1 MALPGFRKYFEKAS
15 DEHLKRSEMLM
26 TYQNKRGGRIV
37 LQDIETPQRD
47 EWGTGIDA
55 MREAQTL
62 KERLNQSLLELHAT
76 ADALGDAHMTDFI
89 ESEYLTKQVDI
100 MKELGDHCANLK
112 RVGPGLG
119 LFQFDKK
126 TLS

>member
-89 ESEYLTKQVDI
+89 ESDEASRYHEGTGRPL
-100 MKELGDHCANLK
+100 
-112 RVGPGLG
+112 R
-119 LFQFDKK
+119 QFEA
-126 TLS
+126 SWAWSGFVPVR